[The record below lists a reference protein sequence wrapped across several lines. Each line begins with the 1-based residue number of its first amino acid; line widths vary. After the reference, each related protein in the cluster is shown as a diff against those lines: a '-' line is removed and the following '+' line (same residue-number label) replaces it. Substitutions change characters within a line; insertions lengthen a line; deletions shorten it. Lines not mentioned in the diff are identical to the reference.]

1 MPRQQLRRSLR
12 KSWQTRAR
20 VKLIFWGGRKVL
32 PGQTWPKLLGK
43 MLPEPLIEF
52 RTCPLWRQGSSR
64 AFMLSLK
71 RRFSHISLA
80 FFSSS
85 VFQFFICIFS
95 KCFPSFLFVFKRT
108 HINYKKLFEQRLSI
122 LNIQLNQT
130 KLWLLLQLQLLFL
143 LYIINCI
150 TGLICIKKRFLMCK
164 CSFFSFSP

>member
-12 KSWQTRAR
+12 KSWQTLAR

-95 KCFPSFLFVFKRT
+95 KCFPFSLCFVFLT
-108 HINYKKLFEQRLSI
+108 YTYK
-122 LNIQLNQT
+122 
-130 KLWLLLQLQLLFL
+130 LQE
-143 LYIINCI
+143 IV
-150 TGLICIKKRFLMCK
+150 
-164 CSFFSFSP
+164 